1 MVAKPVLVEN
11 SFRNGTILNCF
22 KPSIESTL
30 VLQQLVLVIC
40 SFDAVVVS
48 ELQQVFTFEKTA
60 TSTSLDPQK
69 WDSILNETWT
79 KAPKVPVALKKLYEI
94 LFLT

>member
-1 MVAKPVLVEN
+1 LKIERVAKPVLVEN

-69 WDSILNETWT
+69 WDSILNENVDKST
-79 KAPKVPVALKKLYEI
+79 KSASSIEKTL
-94 LFLT
+94 